1 MGGWGEFQKCVPGGR
16 YVLQPRVFVSTWRQG
31 QGHLLCLW
39 SPDES
44 LSSISEARAEP
55 RQREAGKGGREGA
68 VGSGDSVSQEA
79 GKEMRVL
86 LRASITKQGEW
97 GIQPEG
103 RFSGASLS

>member
-1 MGGWGEFQKCVPGGR
+1 MSLVATMCFSPEYLSPHGGKDRVVCCACGAQMSPCQAFQKPGLNHRKAGR
-16 YVLQPRVFVSTWRQG
+16 
-31 QGHLLCLW
+31 
-39 SPDES
+39 
-44 LSSISEARAEP
+44 
-55 RQREAGKGGREGA
+55 GGREGA

-86 LRASITKQGEW
+86 LRASTTKQGEW